1 VTAVVERVVLVLVE
15 AGLETVP
22 AEISEHPAV
31 RKFASRKGK
40 KPTQVPAG
48 QVIPSPCDEAV
59 KERA

>member
-40 KPTQVPAG
+40 KPTQVLSSHIKSG
-48 QVIPSPCDEAV
+48 SPQHG
-59 KERA
+59 